1 MQGSI
6 DRAFAASETPLQREY
21 IPQGM
26 DQLTQAIL
34 GRVGARY
41 GLGSANPNNPT
52 LGFGSTAGGAPTQGA
67 GGQLNTNLK
76 QQQQPSPAP
85 NLNNV
90 HPHSGQ
96 QAPLQQTMGV

>member
-6 DRAFAASETPLQREY
+6 DRAFTASETPLQHEY

-52 LGFGSTAGGAPTQGA
+52 LGFGSTIGGAPTHGA

-76 QQQQPSPAP
+76 QQQQPAPTP
-85 NLNNV
+85 NLSDMQV
-90 HPHSGQ
+90 RGGQ
-96 QAPLQQTMGV
+96 QMPQQRTMGI